1 MTTPNAEDPPVASG
15 PLADPVADL
24 PSPRRPVTAGI
35 LALWLVGWALGIVFM
50 VQQLASPGPFS
61 LDRAF
66 LLAWMLLWA
75 AAGLGVMTYI
85 AWLLVG
91 RERISIEDGAL
102 VIRRG
107 MLGLWWARRWPLESV
122 RRLRTFGRE
131 IPPMIALSLDFSGRG
146 AAGVRFE
153 SGGHVVRFARALSEH
168 DARAIVDLLL
178 ARHDFGR
185 EPHGD
190 EPGRPHSQ
198 PAA

>member
-1 MTTPNAEDPPVASG
+1 MTPSNQEALPVPAS
-15 PLADPVADL
+15 PSADLVADL
-24 PSPRRPVTAGI
+24 PSPRRPVTVGI
-35 LALWLVGWALGIVFM
+35 LSLWLVGWVFGVVFM
-50 VQQLASPGPFS
+50 VQQLLSPGPFS

-75 AAGLGVMTYI
+75 AAGFGVVAYM
-85 AWLLVG
+85 AWLLAG
-91 RERISIEDGAL
+91 RERVSIEGGAL

-107 MLGLWWARRWPLESV
+107 VLGAWWAQRWPLESI

-153 SGGHVVRFARALSEH
+153 SGGHVVHFARALSES
-168 DARAIVDLLL
+168 DARAIVDLLR

-185 EPHGD
+185 EPQGD

-198 PAA
+198 GAA